1 MKFDGMRT
9 IIKRNLAYS
18 TAVVALLAI
27 GCVDQSA
34 IRAQEEADAR
44 AKAEAEAM
52 ARKATADS
60 LARIKAE
67 EEARA
72 RAEAE
77 AKAKAEAEA
86 KAKAE
91 AEARAKE
98 IARRTFP
105 EVYFDYDRHNIRDD
119 QKATLAE
126 HVKKLNDNPEF
137 QVTIEGHCDERGT
150 IEYNL
155 ALGQRRADSHQK
167 FLVKA
172 GIDAGRLGTI
182 SYGKERPVDPGH
194 DEMAWSKN
202 RRTETGVTEPMAP

>member
-1 MKFDGMRT
+1 MKFDGMRI
-9 IIKRNLAYS
+9 IIKRNLACS

-72 RAEAE
+72 R
-77 AKAKAEAEA
+77 AEAEA

>member
-1 MKFDGMRT
+1 MKIDGMRT
-9 IIKRNLAYS
+9 IIKRKLAWS

-34 IRAQEEADAR
+34 IRAQEEAEAR
-44 AKAEAEAM
+44 AKAEAEAK

-86 KAKAE
+86 
-91 AEARAKE
+91 RAKE
-98 IARRTFP
+98 IARRTFS

-126 HVKKLNDNPEF
+126 HVKKLTDNPEF
-137 QVTIEGHCDERGT
+137 QITIEGHCDERGT

-172 GIDAGRLGTI
+172 GIDPGRLGTI

-202 RRTETGVTEPMAP
+202 RRTETRVTEPMAP

>member
-1 MKFDGMRT
+1 MKLDGMRT
-9 IIKRNLAYS
+9 VIKRNLALS
-18 TAVVALLAI
+18 TLVVALLAI

-34 IRAQEEADAR
+34 IRAQEEAEAR
-44 AKAEAEAM
+44 AKAEAEAKV
-52 ARKATADS
+52 RKATADS

-72 RAEAE
+72 R
-77 AKAKAEAEA
+77 AEAEA

-137 QVTIEGHCDERGT
+137 QVRIEGHCDERGT

-155 ALGQRRADSHQK
+155 ALGQS
-167 FLVKA
+167 
-172 GIDAGRLGTI
+172 RLGGSFFSPRTI
-182 SYGKERPVDPGH
+182 VSMTSAVF
-194 DEMAWSKN
+194 SKS
-202 RRTETGVTEPMAP
+202 

>member
-1 MKFDGMRT
+1 MKFDGMRI
-9 IIKRNLAYS
+9 IIKRNLACS

-34 IRAQEEADAR
+34 IRAQEESDAR

-52 ARKATADS
+52 ARKTTADS
-60 LARIKAE
+60 LARINTE

-86 KAKAE
+86 K
-91 AEARAKE
+91 AKE

-194 DEMAWSKN
+194 EEMAWSKN
-202 RRTETGVTEPMAP
+202 RRAETRVTEPMAP

>member
-9 IIKRNLAYS
+9 IIKRNLACS

-86 KAKAE
+86 
-91 AEARAKE
+91 RAKE
-98 IARRTFP
+98 IARRTFS
-105 EVYFDYDRHNIRDD
+105 EVRFDYDRHNIRDD

-202 RRTETGVTEPMAP
+202 RRTETRVTEPMAP

>member
-1 MKFDGMRT
+1 MKLDGMRT
-9 IIKRNLAYS
+9 VIKRNLALS
-18 TAVVALLAI
+18 TLVVALLAI

-34 IRAQEEADAR
+34 IRAQEEAEAR
-44 AKAEAEAM
+44 AKAEAEAKV
-52 ARKATADS
+52 RKATADS

-72 RAEAE
+72 R
-77 AKAKAEAEA
+77 AEAEA

-137 QVTIEGHCDERGT
+137 QVRIEGHCDERGT

-155 ALGQRRADSHQK
+155 ALGQRRADSHKK

-172 GIDAGRLGTI
+172 GIDLGRLGTI

-194 DEMAWSKN
+194 AEMAWSKN
-202 RRTETGVTEPMAP
+202 RRTETRVTEPMAP

>member
-1 MKFDGMRT
+1 MKIDGMRT
-9 IIKRNLAYS
+9 IIKRNLACS

-34 IRAQEEADAR
+34 IRAQEETEAR
-44 AKAEAEAM
+44 AKEEAEAK

-60 LARIKAE
+60 LARIEAE

-72 RAEAE
+72 R
-77 AKAKAEAEA
+77 AEAEA

-98 IARRTFP
+98 IARRTFS
-105 EVYFDYDRHNIRDD
+105 EVYFDYDRHNVRDD

-155 ALGQRRADSHQK
+155 ALGQRRADSHKK
-167 FLVKA
+167 FLAKA

-202 RRTETGVTEPMAP
+202 RRTETRVTEPLAP